1 MSFFIRVYNN
11 IEYIRSLTLPK
22 RADARKVAYAPNLKW
37 VNYVNYKK
45 KIFIM
50 KWRF

>member
-22 RADARKVAYAPNLKW
+22 RADARKVAYAPKVRLRSLP
-37 VNYVNYKK
+37 
-45 KIFIM
+45 KIEM
-50 KWRF
+50 GKLY